1 MLGPGPGAYHL
12 NFNLNAGTEAIRDGE
27 KRSVIIYGVA
37 IQGTGWVASAHLEAA
52 RSDPRCRVVA
62 VGGSSVDS
70 ASRFCADNGLDAAAY
85 GRIEDLLADSAVDV
99 VVLATPNDLHA
110 SETVLA
116 AQAGKHILI
125 EKPAALDTES
135 LDRAV
140 QAVAAAGVTTLV
152 GFVLHWNPM
161 FDLIRAQ
168 IDKGLLGRIF
178 YGEINY
184 WHEVGDWYSGFAWAK
199 TRAAGGNALLCAG
212 CHAVDALRFFTGSD
226 IAALSALATRDGTA
240 HEYPSTTVFV
250 CELASGAIGKVSAS
264 LGARMPY
271 QFDVDLLGTEGSVR
285 NNRLY
290 SRQLPG
296 LQGFVEFP
304 VERPD
309 SADVVSHPFTGEL
322 GHLFDCLDEGTDS
335 KLNLAGTVNTHH
347 ACIAAEISASEG
359 GCRVELPL
367 A

>member
-1 MLGPGPGAYHL
+1 M
-12 NFNLNAGTEAIRDGE
+12 
-27 KRSVIIYGVA
+27 
-37 IQGTGWVASAHLEAA
+37 
-52 RSDPRCRVVA
+52 
-62 VGGSSVDS
+62 GGSSIER
-70 ASRFCADNGLDAAAY
+70 ASRFCADNDLDAAAY
-85 GRIEDLLADSAVDV
+85 GRVEDLLADTAVDA

-116 AQAGKHILI
+116 AEAGKHILI
-125 EKPAALDTES
+125 EKPAALDTGS

-140 QAVAAAGVTTLV
+140 SAVEAAGVATLV

-161 FDLIRAQ
+161 FDLIQAQ
-168 IDKGLLGRIF
+168 IRKGLLGEVF
-178 YGEINY
+178 YAEVNY
-184 WHEVGDWYSGFAWAK
+184 WHEVGDWYRGFAWAR

-212 CHAVDALRFFTGSD
+212 CHAVDALRYFTGSD
-226 IAALSALATRDGTA
+226 ITALSALATRDGTA

-271 QFDVDLLGTEGSVR
+271 QFDVDLLGTRGSVR

-290 SRQLPG
+290 SRDLPG
-296 LQGFVEFP
+296 LRGFVEFP

-322 GHLFDCLDEGTDS
+322 GHLLDCLDRGTDTD
-335 KLNLAGTVNTHH
+335 LNLAGTVNTHH
-347 ACIAAEISASEG
+347 ACIAAEISADEG
-359 GCRVELPL
+359 GRRVELPL
-367 A
+367 T